1 MFFQANTNRSF
12 TQMFQVRGI
21 GHLLLDMIH
30 EEGQLS
36 ILMYRKK
43 MILKKKM
50 IHQII
55 PRHKI
60 MQGRQTKKT
69 KKIMLQ
75 A

>member
-1 MFFQANTNRSF
+1 MFFQANVDRSF

-21 GHLLLDMIH
+21 DHLLLDMIQ

-50 IHQII
+50 ID
-55 PRHKI
+55 
-60 MQGRQTKKT
+60 
-69 KKIMLQ
+69 
-75 A
+75 